1 MAPSTP
7 RQKKPVQ
14 RQFDARRDTTDFRDL
29 MFVPTLVEVPT
40 TIPLADYL
48 RVKVPVLDQGSE
60 GACTGFG
67 LATVANYLLLR
78 RRVVP
83 DRVPVSPRMLYE
95 MARRYDEW
103 PGENYSGSSARGAMK
118 GWHKHGVTSEKEWPY
133 ALGKR
138 GPHGLTAARASG
150 ALRRPLG
157 AYFRVNHRDLI
168 AMHAALAEVGVLYAT
183 ATVHAGWSA
192 VGKDGVIKPSER
204 IEGGHAFAI
213 VAYDAKGFWIQNS
226 WGTGWGQRGMAR
238 VSYDDWL
245 ANGTD
250 VWVARLG
257 APVVLRDIGSTAVAH
272 AATSGQSAA
281 YAYAEIRPHIVAIGN
296 DGALRAGGDYG
307 TSPAELQQVFEDEIP
322 RAMKHWAKPRLLLY
336 AHGGLVSER
345 AAVQRVAEYR
355 QPMLDAEV
363 YPLAFIWRSDYWT
376 TVTNIL
382 QDALRRRRP
391 EGVLDAAKDF
401 LLDRLDDALEPIARV
416 VTGKAAWE
424 EMKENALGASDVGQ
438 GARLVLGHLARL
450 RQAVPGLEIHLV
462 AHSAGAIF
470 HAPLVQLLT
479 SQGVVAAGPMQGQ
492 PGMGLKVATCT
503 LWAPACRLDLFKATY
518 LPAIQSGAIGRF
530 AAFVL
535 DDKTER
541 DDHCARI
548 YNKSLLYLVS
558 NAFESPAR
566 IPLLRDGVPLLGLQK
581 SIDADAAVKAL
592 FTGGAADLVVAPN
605 ARPQGATDA
614 SGARHHGDFD
624 DDIATVLATLA
635 RVTGAAAPQ
644 AKAKPAKAGVAAVP
658 AIRFMPS
665 QSSLR
670 EKRLAMDAP
679 TQVRR

>member
-1 MAPSTP
+1 MAKSTKTP
-7 RQKKPVQ
+7 KKPVQ
-14 RQFDARRDTTDFRDL
+14 RTFDARRDTADFRDL

-40 TIPLADYL
+40 RIPLADYL
-48 RVKVPVLDQGSE
+48 KLKVPVLDQGTE

-83 DRVPVSPRMLYE
+83 DPVPVSARMLYE

-118 GWHKHGVTSEKEWPY
+118 GWHKHGVTSEKDWPY
-133 ALGKR
+133 TLKKTDPR
-138 GPHGLTAARASG
+138 GFTAARAAG
-150 ALRRPLG
+150 ALKRPLG

-168 AMHAALAEVGVLYAT
+168 AMHAAIAEVGVLYAT
-183 ATVHAGWSA
+183 ASVHAGWSA
-192 VGKDGVIKPSER
+192 VGKDGVIEPSDK

-213 VAYDAKGFWIQNS
+213 VAYDDKGFWIQNS
-226 WGTGWGQRGMAR
+226 WGPGWGKSGMAR

-257 APVVLRDIGSTAVAH
+257 APVVLRDVGSTSIAH
-272 AATSGQSAA
+272 ASTSGQSAA
-281 YAYAEIRPHIVAIGN
+281 YAYAEVRPHIVAIGN

-307 TSPAELQQVFEDEIP
+307 CTPDELQQVFEDDIP
-322 RAMKHWAKPRLLLY
+322 RAIKTWKKPRLLLY

-355 QPMLDAEV
+355 KPMLEAEV

-376 TVTNIL
+376 TITNIL
-382 QDALRRRRP
+382 QDAMRRRRP

-416 VTGKAAWE
+416 VTGKAAWD

-438 GARLVLGHLARL
+438 GARLVLGHLKKLLARF
-450 RQAVPGLEIHLV
+450 PTLEIHI
-462 AHSAGAIF
+462 AGHSAGSIF
-470 HAPLVQLLT
+470 HAPVVQLLT
-479 SQGVVAAGPMQGQ
+479 TTGPIASGPMQGQ
-492 PGMGLKVATCT
+492 TGMGLKVTSCT
-503 LWAPACRLDLFKATY
+503 LWAPACRMDLFKATY
-518 LPAIQSGAIGRF
+518 LPAVQSKAIGRF
-530 AAFVL
+530 AVFVL
-535 DDKTER
+535 DDVTER
-541 DDHCARI
+541 DDNCAKI

-566 IPLLRDGVPLLGLQK
+566 IPLLRDGVPLLGLHE
-581 SIDADAAVKAL
+581 SIKKDTAVKAL
-592 FTGGAADLVVAPN
+592 FDTGVADLVVAPN
-605 ARPQGATDA
+605 ARPQGAPDA

-624 DDIATVLATLA
+624 DDIPTVLATLT
-635 RVTGAAAPQ
+635 RITGAPAAPP
-644 AKAKPAKAGVAAVP
+644 AKAKAGVAPRP

-670 EKRLAMDAP
+670 ERRLAMDGP